1 MQKEAPTIEELRI
14 GAPPAWS
21 WFVNEFGVPVSQY
34 ARRLGHPDP
43 DEVSG
48 ATLETIVRRIDRF
61 NGGQTELRSF
71 VFSVAHAR
79 IVDELRSSYRQRT
92 RIVSEVPESTEES
105 QLAYQVM
112 FGAEMMAAL
121 GLLSG
126 KQQDMI
132 RLRYVDGL
140 TTREVA
146 EKVGD
151 SEGATRV
158 ALSRGL
164 QRLRE
169 TLVRRDSRRDD
180 STTTK

>member
-1 MQKEAPTIEELRI
+1 MNLKETPTIEELRI
-14 GAPPAWS
+14 GAAPAWS

-48 ATLETIVRRIDRF
+48 ATFETIVRRIDRF
-61 NGGQTELRSF
+61 DGGQRELRSF

-79 IVDELRSSYRQRT
+79 IVDELRSSYRQRM
-92 RIVSEVPESTEES
+92 RIVPEVPELIEENHS
-105 QLAYQVM
+105 VDSSM
-112 FGAEMMAAL
+112 FGAEIAAAL
-121 GLLSG
+121 VHLSD
-126 KQQDMI
+126 KQQDLI
-132 RLRYVDGL
+132 CLRYVDGL
-140 TTREVA
+140 STREVA

-164 QRLRE
+164 HKLRDV
-169 TLVRRDSRRDD
+169 LVRQGHWRDD
-180 STTTK
+180 